1 MRLAM
6 RQAKRIRQLV
16 RIVERQS
23 GRIMVLE
30 RRLRESEAR
39 EGRCDEQL
47 LAENTALRARVAVLA
62 DLADP
67 DARRLAAAVL
77 KTIERL

>member
-1 MRLAM
+1 MRLAL

-23 GRIMVLE
+23 GRIRLLE
-30 RRLRESEAR
+30 RDLRESRAR
-39 EGRCDEQL
+39 EGYCDADL
-47 LAENTALRARVAVLA
+47 RAENEALRARVAVLA